1 MATAKTKSVWFC
13 KECGN
18 ESPKWMGRCPACG
31 EWNTM
36 VEETVATGKKMTAV
50 TVPGASHKPLKLSEI
65 DSAREQRISLNNA
78 EVDRILGGGLVEGSL
93 VLIGGEPGIGK
104 STLSLQIPLNCPALK
119 TLYVTGEE
127 SARQVKLR
135 ASRIGGDDSGCMI
148 YSETLMENILEQ
160 ARAMMPDLMVVD
172 SVQTMFSQNVES
184 SPGSVTQ
191 IKETASMLLRFAKET
206 GVPVILI
213 GHITKEG
220 SIAGPKILEHIVDV
234 VLQFEGDNRGT
245 YRLLRSIKNRFGS
258 TSELAVFE
266 MTGKGLR
273 EVSNPSEM
281 LIPMHEEGLSGVAVS
296 AMLDGTRPF
305 LIEVQSLV
313 SSAAY
318 GTPQRSATGFDV
330 RRLNMLLAVLEKRA
344 GFKLGV
350 KDVFL
355 NMAGGLKVSDPACD
369 LAVISAVLSS
379 NFDFAIPSDICF
391 AGEIGLSGEVRPV
404 AQTDRRIIEA
414 ARLGF
419 KKIYVSSYSSLEGV
433 GNAAIE
439 VVKVLFFLFFAFCE
453 YGGATSTPLD
463 TSLLFLFAF
472 SCLSCHSRTSHDV
485 THKHLSD
492 CYHLAFCR
500 SFLVLEQC
508 DVLVYLLCSTCLV
521 SLPFLLRSMRRYNSV
536 FVALAFFYFST
547 ARCF

>member
-1 MATAKTKSVWFC
+1 MPAVKTKTVWFC
-13 KECGN
+13 KSCGN

-36 VEETVATGKKMTAV
+36 VEETVATGKKASV
-50 TVPGASHKPLKLSEI
+50 ADRVPGAGQKPMPLSEI
-65 DSAREQRISLNNA
+65 DSSVENRISLNND

-104 STLSLQIPLNCPALK
+104 STLSLQIPLNCPNLK

-135 ASRIGGDDSGCMI
+135 ASRIGGDDANCLI
-148 YSETLMENILEQ
+148 YSETLMENIIAE
-160 ARAMMPDLMVVD
+160 AKSIMPDLMVVD
-172 SVQTMFSQNVES
+172 SVQTMFSQHVES
-184 SPGSVTQ
+184 SPGSVTR
-191 IKETASMLLRFAKET
+191 IKETAAILLRFAKET

-234 VLQFEGDNRGT
+234 VLQFEGDNRGA

-313 SSAAY
+313 STAAY

-344 GFKLGV
+344 GFKLSI

-369 LAVISAVLSS
+369 LAVIAAVLSS
-379 NFDFAIPSDICF
+379 NFDFAIPSDVCF
-391 AGEIGLSGEVRPV
+391 AGEIGLSGEIRPV

-419 KKIYVSSYSSLEGV
+419 KRVFVSSFTALDGLQEQGV
-433 GNAAIE
+433 KGIE
-439 VVKVLFFLFFAFCE
+439 VVKVADVPALCRALFKA
-453 YGGATSTPLD
+453 D
-463 TSLLFLFAF
+463 
-472 SCLSCHSRTSHDV
+472 
-485 THKHLSD
+485 
-492 CYHLAFCR
+492 
-500 SFLVLEQC
+500 
-508 DVLVYLLCSTCLV
+508 
-521 SLPFLLRSMRRYNSV
+521 
-536 FVALAFFYFST
+536 
-547 ARCF
+547 

>member
-1 MATAKTKSVWFC
+1 MAMAKTKSVWFC
-13 KECGN
+13 TSCGN
-18 ESPKWMGRCPACG
+18 ESPKWMGCCPACG

-36 VEETVATGKKMTAV
+36 VEETVATGKAARNAAV
-50 TVPGASHKPLKLSEI
+50 EVPGGGQKPMPLSEI
-65 DSAREQRISLNNA
+65 DSTQENRMSLNNS

-104 STLSLQIPLNCPALK
+104 STLSLQIPLGCPALR

-127 SARQVKLR
+127 SAKQVKLR
-135 ASRIGGDDSGCMI
+135 ASRLGGDDSNCLI
-148 YSETLMENILEQ
+148 YSETSMENILDE
-160 ARAMMPDLMVVD
+160 AKKLHPDLMVVD
-172 SVQTMFSQNVES
+172 SVQTMFSNRVES
-184 SPGSVTQ
+184 SPGSVSQ
-191 IKETASMLLRFAKET
+191 IKETAALLLRFAKET
-206 GVPVILI
+206 GIPVILI

-281 LIPMHEEGLSGVAVS
+281 LIPMHGEGLSGVAVS

-344 GFKLGV
+344 GFKLSV

-355 NMAGGLKVSDPACD
+355 NMAGGLKVNDPACD
-369 LAVISAVLSS
+369 LAVICAVLSS
-379 NFDFAIPSDICF
+379 NFDFAIPSDVCF
-391 AGEIGLSGEVRPV
+391 AGEVGLSGEIRPV
-404 AQTDRRIIEA
+404 SQTDRRVIEA
-414 ARLGF
+414 QRLGF
-419 KKIYVSSYSSLEGV
+419 RKIFVSSFGSSDNYPKG
-433 GNAAIE
+433 IE
-439 VVKVLFFLFFAFCE
+439 VVRVADVPSLCRILFK
-453 YGGATSTPLD
+453 G
-463 TSLLFLFAF
+463 
-472 SCLSCHSRTSHDV
+472 
-485 THKHLSD
+485 
-492 CYHLAFCR
+492 
-500 SFLVLEQC
+500 
-508 DVLVYLLCSTCLV
+508 
-521 SLPFLLRSMRRYNSV
+521 
-536 FVALAFFYFST
+536 
-547 ARCF
+547 

>member
-1 MATAKTKSVWFC
+1 MATVKTKTVWFC
-13 KECGN
+13 TSCGN
-18 ESPKWMGRCPACG
+18 ESSKWMGRCPACG

-36 VEETVATGKKMTAV
+36 VEETVATGKKAGV
-50 TVPGASHKPLKLSEI
+50 QSVVVPGASHKPMPLAEI
-65 DSAREQRISLNNA
+65 DSTNENRISLNNA

-104 STLSLQIPLNCPALK
+104 STLSLQIPLNCPSLK

-135 ASRIGGDDSGCMI
+135 AARIGGDDSGCLI
-148 YSETLMENILEQ
+148 YSETLMENIIAE
-160 ARAMMPDLMVVD
+160 ARSIMPDLMVVD
-172 SVQTMFSQNVES
+172 SVQTMYSQNVES

-191 IKETASMLLRFAKET
+191 IKETAAMLLRFAKET

-220 SIAGPKILEHIVDV
+220 SIAGPKVLEHIVDV
-234 VLQFEGDNRGT
+234 VLQFEGDNRGS

-266 MTGKGLR
+266 MTGRGLR

-305 LIEVQSLV
+305 LIEVQALV
-313 SSAAY
+313 STAAY

-344 GFKLGV
+344 GFKLGI

-369 LAVISAVLSS
+369 LAVVAAVLSS
-379 NFDFAIPSDICF
+379 NFDFAVPSDVCF
-391 AGEIGLSGEVRPV
+391 AGEVGLSGEVRPV

-419 KKIYVSSYSSLEGV
+419 RKIYVSNFSSLENV
-433 GNAAIE
+433 PDNIE
-439 VVKVLFFLFFAFCE
+439 VVKV
-453 YGGATSTPLD
+453 
-463 TSLLFLFAF
+463 
-472 SCLSCHSRTSHDV
+472 
-485 THKHLSD
+485 SD
-492 CYHLAFCR
+492 IPALCR
-500 SFLVLEQC
+500 SLFKG
-508 DVLVYLLCSTCLV
+508 
-521 SLPFLLRSMRRYNSV
+521 N
-536 FVALAFFYFST
+536 
-547 ARCF
+547 

>member
-1 MATAKTKSVWFC
+1 
-13 KECGN
+13 
-18 ESPKWMGRCPACG
+18 MGRCPACG

-36 VEETVATGKKMTAV
+36 VEETVATGKKASV
-50 TVPGASHKPLKLSEI
+50 ADRVPGAGQKPLPLSEI
-65 DSAREQRISLNNA
+65 DSSVENRISLNND

-104 STLSLQIPLNCPALK
+104 STLSLQIPLNCPNMK

-135 ASRIGGDDSGCMI
+135 ASRIGGDDANCLI
-148 YSETLMENILEQ
+148 YSETLMENIIAE
-160 ARAMMPDLMVVD
+160 AKAIMPDLMVVD

-191 IKETASMLLRFAKET
+191 IKETAAMLLRFAKET

-234 VLQFEGDNRGT
+234 VLQFEGDNRGA

-313 SSAAY
+313 STAAY

-344 GFKLGV
+344 GFKLSI

-369 LAVISAVLSS
+369 LAVIAAVLSS
-379 NFDFAIPSDICF
+379 NFDLAIPSDVCF
-391 AGEIGLSGEVRPV
+391 AGEVGLSGEIRPV
-404 AQTDRRIIEA
+404 AQTDRRVIEA

-419 KKIYVSSYSSLEGV
+419 KTIYVSGFSSLEGLE
-433 GNAAIE
+433 GQE
-439 VVKVLFFLFFAFCE
+439 VKGIKVIKVSDVPSLCRALF
-453 YGGATSTPLD
+453 
-463 TSLLFLFAF
+463 
-472 SCLSCHSRTSHDV
+472 
-485 THKHLSD
+485 
-492 CYHLAFCR
+492 R
-500 SFLVLEQC
+500 S
-508 DVLVYLLCSTCLV
+508 
-521 SLPFLLRSMRRYNSV
+521 
-536 FVALAFFYFST
+536 
-547 ARCF
+547 